1 MRKAYIFYTETGT
14 RQERVL
20 TKKKGWDDME
30 ERNQVMDKTELT
42 KLSRELTYRRYMMN
56 RGKIRSLFK
65 NISIP
70 EYIALYNIM
79 QNNEDS
85 SIYGERTYLKELS
98 AKMELSMR
106 QTSKMIGELRDRGLV
121 TWSHDG
127 NGKDGTYVTI
137 TESGKKLLETQEATV
152 KEYYGRV
159 IEKYGKEN
167 LIHLLQL
174 MKELETVMSSEIE
187 EIEELREGCAD
198 DEID

>member
-1 MRKAYIFYTETGT
+1 
-14 RQERVL
+14 
-20 TKKKGWDDME
+20 ME

>member
-1 MRKAYIFYTETGT
+1 M
-14 RQERVL
+14 
-20 TKKKGWDDME
+20 KGWDDME
-30 ERNQVMDKTELT
+30 ERNHVMDKTELT

-79 QNNEDS
+79 QDNENS

-98 AKMELSMR
+98 EKMELSMR
-106 QTSKMIGELRDRGLV
+106 QTSKMVGELRDRGLV

-137 TESGKKLLETQEATV
+137 TESGKKLLETQETTV

-174 MKELETVMSSEIE
+174 MKDLETVMSSEIE
-187 EIEELREGCAD
+187 EMEELQEGCAD